1 MKLMKRVTALLL
13 TACLLLLPV
22 KAGGALPFGDVVQ
35 SAWYYED
42 VQYAYE
48 AGLMQGTSDS
58 TFSPEATAT
67 RAMLVTILYRM
78 EGSPAVT
85 QPAAFRDVAE
95 NRWFTAPIAWA
106 AETGLIN
113 GVSETLFC
121 PDVTVSREQA
131 AAILYRYAAYKG
143 CDMFSRA
150 GLEGFADRESVH
162 DWAAEALCWAV
173 DCGLLQGNRHAD
185 GTATLDPGNGTT
197 RAQLAALLHR
207 FHATILNAAPL
218 RVAYIPLDNRPVN
231 DQRPVYLMD
240 SAGMEVC
247 MPEES
252 LYATRLD
259 NQEPNPNGTTYGDRE
274 ALLAWLKTMED
285 CDIFILSMDQ
295 LLSGGL
301 VSSRAIHHEDL
312 EFEYAVIDYIA
323 ALAETKPVY
332 VFDTVMR
339 LASTVNYGGMGAAEY
354 SAFRKYGAQK
364 RAELTGELLTI
375 ENIFAGYR
383 YDENG
388 EPIGTS
394 LTEEALADYHAAR
407 RRKLLLADRL
417 LGSSSGF
424 AALMIGVDDSYPDN
438 SIQSNEIAYLR
449 ARLVEEEY
457 LFCGTDEL
465 GMMAV
470 ARACADHY
478 GFTAPVTVRY
488 FGGGEDE
495 IVDEFDTAT
504 VRDAVEQHLSA
515 LRMASVPEG
524 GLAEVLVLCA
534 DGSPAAAEAFMDAWE
549 DNDARSVP
557 TIVIDTSNS
566 SLTFDRLVSELPVT
580 HLLGYSCWGTG
591 GNTIGLALSM
601 GLTRLTWLENVRR
614 KTAQETDAFLQSLTF
629 ALIKDVAYCRGCR
642 SSVQDLSPEGLE
654 TLLLSQGNT
663 QSILQG
669 LEGKAIL
676 NAYGSYTYCPTV
688 CLTDFSAPF
697 NRSYEIRFQILLEAI
712 QEPPAEPES

>member
-1 MKLMKRVTALLL
+1 MKRIAALLM
-13 TACLLLLPV
+13 TACLLWTPIN
-22 KAGGALPFGDVVQ
+22 AERGLPFSDVTTA
-35 SAWYYED
+35 AWYYED
-42 VQYAYE
+42 VQYTYE
-48 AGLMQGTSDS
+48 TGLMKGTSDS
-58 TFSPEATAT
+58 EFSPAAPAT

-78 EGSPAVT
+78 EGSPAVA
-85 QPAAFRDVAE
+85 QPPAFADVAKD
-95 NRWFTAPIAWA
+95 RWFTAPIAWA
-106 AETGLIN
+106 AEAGLVK
-113 GVSETLFC
+113 GVSETQFC
-121 PDVTVSREQA
+121 PNMTVSREQA
-131 AAILYRYAAYKG
+131 AVILYRYAAYKG
-143 CDMFSRA
+143 CDMFNRA
-150 GLEGFADRESVH
+150 GLERFPDSERVH
-162 DWAAEALCWAV
+162 DWAEEALCWAV
-173 DCGLLQGNRHAD
+173 DCALLQGNRHPD
-185 GTATLDPGNGTT
+185 GTATLDPRNGTT

-207 FHATILNAAPL
+207 YSQTILNAEPL

-231 DQRPVYLMD
+231 DQRPVYLME

-259 NQEPNPNGTTYGDRE
+259 GQAPNPNGTSYGDRE
-274 ALLAWLKTMED
+274 ALLEWLKTMED

-301 VSSRAIHHEDL
+301 VSSRSMHHEDL
-312 EFEYAVIDYIA
+312 RFEYEVIDYIA
-323 ALAETKPVY
+323 DLSEEKPVY

-339 LASTVNYGGMGAAEY
+339 LATTLNYDGMGAAEY

-364 RAELTGELLTI
+364 RAELAGELLTI

-388 EPIGTS
+388 VPVETS
-394 LTEEALADYHAAR
+394 LSEEMLEDYHAAR

-424 AALMIGVDDSYPDN
+424 AALMIGVDDSFPSN

-449 ARLVEEEY
+449 ARLEEGAH

-478 GFTAPVTVRY
+478 GFTASVTVRY

-495 IVDEFDTAT
+495 IVDEFDTET
-504 VRDAVEQHLSA
+504 LRDAVEQHLSA
-515 LRMASVPEG
+515 LGMVSVPEG
-524 GLAEVLVLCA
+524 GLAEALVLSA
-534 DGSPAAAEAFMDAWE
+534 DCSPEAAEVFMEAWWK
-549 DNDARSVP
+549 NDAMGVP
-557 TIVIDTSNS
+557 TIVIDASNS
-566 SLTFDRLVSELPVT
+566 SLTFDRLLSELPVS

-601 GLTRLTWLENVRR
+601 GLTRLTWLEKVRC
-614 KTAQETDAFLQSLTF
+614 KQEGDTLAFMEGLAF

-654 TLLLSQGNT
+654 TLLLSQGRT

-676 NAYGSYTYCPTV
+676 NAYGSYACFPAV
-688 CLTDFSAPF
+688 RLTDFSAPF
-697 NRSYEIRFQILLEAI
+697 DRSYEIRFRVLLEA
-712 QEPPAEPES
+712 PAAPGETE